1 MDSQDSAVAK
11 LDACRHIFLA
21 KLGTG
26 PSLDLRIFVVEAR
39 VQDELVSVGA
49 GDRDLDAIFA
59 EAHPLMTKEGY
70 DAFTIIFESYVC
82 FSVRN
87 ETYAIPED
95 DEDYSRRLRTHEQSA
110 FLDFVSKGTWASSDH
125 PGPFV
130 HYAVICEDHV
140 IDIACNSEPIIE
152 HRIVTADDL

>member
-1 MDSQDSAVAK
+1 MALRCVQRPGLIVNSRYAK

-59 EAHPLMTKEGY
+59 EAHPIMTKEGY

-95 DEDYSRRLRTHEQSA
+95 DEDYRAAYVRTNNPLFWILCRRALGRRRTIQ
-110 FLDFVSKGTWASSDH
+110 DH
-125 PGPFV
+125 SC
-130 HYAVICEDHV
+130 IMQ
-140 IDIACNSEPIIE
+140 
-152 HRIVTADDL
+152 